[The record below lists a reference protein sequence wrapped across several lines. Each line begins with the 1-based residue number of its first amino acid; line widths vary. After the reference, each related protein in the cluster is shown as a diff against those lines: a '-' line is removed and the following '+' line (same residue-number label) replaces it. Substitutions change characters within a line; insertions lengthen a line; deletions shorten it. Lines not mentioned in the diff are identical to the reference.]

1 MTKKKDKEKTK
12 CKDKKCPIHGNVEL
26 RGYKFKATVVSS
38 RMKNSAVVERPF
50 VQKVPKFE
58 RYERRKTRISVH
70 NPECINAHEGDE
82 VFVQACKPLSKT
94 KSFAIVEKV
103 E

>member
-1 MTKKKDKEKTK
+1 MTKKKNKEKTT
-12 CKDKKCPIHGNVEL
+12 CEDKKCPIHGKVEL

-38 RMKNSAVVERPF
+38 RTKNTAVVERPF

-58 RYERRKTRISVH
+58 RYERRKTRISAH
-70 NPECINAHEGDE
+70 NPECINAQEGDE
-82 VFVQACKPLSKT
+82 VIVQACRPLSKT
-94 KSFAIVEKV
+94 KSFAIVRKV